1 MAEPTEVT
9 AAGETTVATSSSFST
24 PDSWKKFVTKNLP
37 AITSAMPRIGI
48 TPESVARTALSAM
61 YRSPKLMEC
70 HPLSVMRAIV
80 EAASLGLTFALGR
93 AYLVPF
99 NNKVKDPVSGR
110 EGYRMEAQLIPG
122 YQGLVDLVRRSTG
135 VKSVI
140 AAAVYEGDDFA
151 YSTGLT
157 EDTFS
162 HLSKVEPDDAKL
174 THAYC
179 IIRFLDG
186 GYQWIVLTRKQIN
199 AVQAR
204 SKAGKFGPWITDY
217 AAMAIKTA
225 VRRCTKLC
233 PASIELVRALDLDD
247 RYEAGEPQDLAT
259 DLMPED
265 GMRPEPPA
273 PQTATQKIA
282 DKLKQQTAPAI
293 DVKPEPD
300 GEPEPESVEGGY
312 ADKLSADF
320 ERRLLALVG
329 GNKKKADVELSA
341 ATGGKVQKLADLT
354 AALTENLE
362 LATSIEEY
370 LQAEE
375 AR

>member
-1 MAEPTEVT
+1 MAEPTDLATKEST
-9 AAGETTVATSSSFST
+9 AVAPFST
-24 PDSWKKFVTKNLP
+24 PDSWKKFVQKNLP

-110 EGYRMEAQLIPG
+110 ESYRMEAQLIPG
-122 YQGLVDLVRRSTG
+122 YQGLVDLVRRSAA

-140 AAAVYEGDDFA
+140 AAAVYQGDTFS
-151 YSTGLT
+151 YSIGLT
-157 EDTFS
+157 EDKFEHVS
-162 HLSKVEPDDAKL
+162 IVEPDDKML

-186 GYQWIVLTRKQIN
+186 GYQPIVLTRRQID
-199 AVQAR
+199 AVRAR
-204 SKAGKFGPWITDY
+204 SKAKDFGPWVSDY

-247 RYEAGEPQDLAT
+247 RYDAGEAQDLAT
-259 DLMPED
+259 DLMPEEPIP
-265 GMRPEPPA
+265 GPEA
-273 PQTATQKIA
+273 PKSATAKVA
-282 DKLKQQTAPAI
+282 DKLKKQQGPEPVI
-293 DVKPEPD
+293 DVKPEPEEK
-300 GEPEPESVEGGY
+300 EPEPEDGNEGY
-312 ADKLSADF
+312 ADKLAADF
-320 ERRLLALVG
+320 ERRLLALVA
-329 GNKKKADVELSA
+329 GNKKKADLELSA
-341 ATGGKVQKLADLT
+341 ATGGKLQKLSDLT
-354 AALTENLE
+354 AALTEKIE
-362 LATSIEEY
+362 WATSIEEY
-370 LQAEE
+370 LQKEE
-375 AR
+375 GR